1 MKYCVVLEN
10 ELSGSKMPPEIR
22 IIHRSGG
29 HTEKAHEEDDL
40 KDPSQSEQL
49 LHAVSESEV

>member
-1 MKYCVVLEN
+1 MKYCVVLDN
-10 ELSGSKMPPEIR
+10 ELSSSKMPPEIR
-22 IIHRSGG
+22 IVHRSGG